1 MGRNVTKISSMAIV
15 AILVYAYAY
24 ALFDIIEHCYA
35 LTTFSFALLVLT
47 IVFILISLVIIAC
60 TLYNDM
66 F

>member
-15 AILVYAYAY
+15 AILVYAYTY
-24 ALFDIIEHCYA
+24 ALFDIIGHCYA

>member
-1 MGRNVTKISSMAIV
+1 MGRNVTKISSMTIV
-15 AILVYAYAY
+15 AILVFGYTYT
-24 ALFDIIEHCYA
+24 LFDVIGHCYA

>member
-1 MGRNVTKISSMAIV
+1 MAIV
-15 AILVYAYAY
+15 AILVYAYTY
-24 ALFDIIEHCYA
+24 ALFDIIGHCYA
-35 LTTFSFALLVLT
+35 LTAFSFALLILT

>member
-1 MGRNVTKISSMAIV
+1 MGRNVIKISSMAIA
-15 AILVYAYAY
+15 AILVFGYAYT
-24 ALFDIIEHCYA
+24 LFDVIRHCYA
-35 LTTFSFALLVLT
+35 LTAFSFALLVLT